1 MTNPTGEVDNT
12 AIEPSQG
19 MTEDE
24 ILKRLEPK
32 YPEDE

>member
-1 MTNPTGEVDNT
+1 MTNPNGEVASDV
-12 AIEPSQG
+12 IEPSKG